1 MQTYCT
7 LMKGISMKK
16 CIIALTAAVLGFS
29 AHAQVKVADVV
40 YPAQMSV
47 AGQTLQ
53 LNGAGLREIFI
64 VDVYAA
70 GLYTPTKAQTLEDI
84 LKQSAPQRV
93 RLVLLRDVDAND
105 FVDALNDGLKDNS
118 SEAERAAITD
128 EITSLIAVMRLI
140 GDVKKGDTVDFDF
153 TESMATSV
161 SLNDQLIGEKIGG
174 KDLYEAV
181 LKIWLGPK
189 AIDSGLKKALLK

>member
-1 MQTYCT
+1 
-7 LMKGISMKK
+7 MKK

-93 RLVLLRDVDAND
+93 RLVMWMQTTLL
-105 FVDALNDGLKDNS
+105 
-118 SEAERAAITD
+118 
-128 EITSLIAVMRLI
+128 MRST
-140 GDVKKGDTVDFDF
+140 TV
-153 TESMATSV
+153 
-161 SLNDQLIGEKIGG
+161 
-174 KDLYEAV
+174 
-181 LKIWLGPK
+181 
-189 AIDSGLKKALLK
+189 